1 MTRVA
6 SHSRRWLISMVLASV
21 ASSIGAVGGAP
32 DVRAQAGAASLTP
45 EQRDWWR
52 DKAAQLRARTAA
64 AALREQAASAAYSR
78 MLTRRY
84 PAGDAKLAIIDER
97 DAATKELAEAI
108 GEVRDFKE
116 QARAEG
122 IPHHWIDPDGE
133 QPQWWVDPASWP
145 QP

>member
-1 MTRVA
+1 MNSLA
-6 SHSRRWLISMVLASV
+6 SNPRRWLAALVLLAG
-21 ASSIGAVGGAP
+21 IEQGLGALPGAP
-32 DVRAQAGAASLTP
+32 AAHAQSGAASLTP
-45 EQRDWWR
+45 EQRNWWR
-52 DKAAQLRARTAA
+52 SKAAELRARVAA
-64 AALREQAASAAYSR
+64 SALREQAASAAYSR

-108 GEVRDFKE
+108 GEVREFKE

-133 QPQWWVDPASWP
+133 APAWWVDPNPGS
-145 QP
+145 